1 MILTPFTKP
10 IELIQEEPFKPQM
23 GTFTLLEGIITD
35 NDIEYVKLQFEL
47 LQNHQSGNKT
57 IRTGVT
63 TVLKSTFDSLGVD
76 YLGNITNE
84 QACKDLLATFN
95 INDLTL

>member
-1 MILTPFTKP
+1 MIQFTKSIQL
-10 IELIQEEPFKPQM
+10 IENELFKPQI
-23 GTFTLLEGIITD
+23 GTFTLLDGVIVD

-47 LQNHQSGNKT
+47 LQNHISGNRT
-57 IRTGVT
+57 IRTGIA
-63 TVLKSTFDSLGVD
+63 TVLKSTFDLLGID

-95 INDLTL
+95 INDLTV